1 LVYLDSGAT
10 AQKPQS
16 VIDAEVDFYRL
27 HNAAAHRGA
36 HQLAEEATDLFEGAR
51 SKVAAF
57 IGASSAEVV
66 FTKSATE
73 SINLIAYAM
82 GNAPAG
88 NRFHLKAGD
97 EIVVSQMEHHANLIP
112 WQQLAAR
119 TGAVLRWFDVTPEG
133 RLDLTQIPQLITDR
147 TKVVALTHQSNV
159 LGTINPLN
167 QIVTAA
173 HAVGAVVVLDACQS
187 VPHMKVDVVELGID
201 FLAFSGHKTVGP
213 TGVGVMWGRGPL
225 LEELPP
231 FLTGGSMIADVS
243 MTTATW
249 APAPAKFEAGVPNM
263 AQAVG
268 LGAAVDYLSAI
279 GMDVVAEHEHMLT
292 KDLMGKLLDISE
304 VALVGPHSM
313 EARGGALSF
322 TVEGIHPHDLGQF
335 LDSQGIAVRTG
346 HHCAW
351 PLTRSLRVPA
361 TTRASLYLYNT
372 IEDNDALIDGVK
384 SAMGYFK

>member
-1 LVYLDSGAT
+1 
-10 AQKPQS
+10 
-16 VIDAEVDFYRL
+16 
-27 HNAAAHRGA
+27 
-36 HQLAEEATDLFEGAR
+36 
-51 SKVAAF
+51 
-57 IGASSAEVV
+57 
-66 FTKSATE
+66 
-73 SINLIAYAM
+73 
-82 GNAPAG
+82 
-88 NRFHLKAGD
+88 
-97 EIVVSQMEHHANLIP
+97 
-112 WQQLAAR
+112 
-119 TGAVLRWFDVTPEG
+119 
-133 RLDLTQIPQLITDR
+133 
-147 TKVVALTHQSNV
+147 
-159 LGTINPLN
+159 
-167 QIVTAA
+167 
-173 HAVGAVVVLDACQS
+173 
-187 VPHMKVDVVELGID
+187 
-201 FLAFSGHKTVGP
+201 
-213 TGVGVMWGRGPL
+213 
-225 LEELPP
+225 
-231 FLTGGSMIADVS
+231 MIADVS